1 MTWQTEEGN
10 KATILNGRLKGQFVS
25 KNFANLS
32 IQKLFYYE
40 ISLLSKGLRFIPTS
54 NTIMANLKILTL
66 KCALF
71 FFFFLNIPFSFHY
84 FFSLFD

>member
-25 KNFANLS
+25 KNLANLS

-71 FFFFLNIPFSFHY
+71 IFFFKYTL
-84 FFSLFD
+84 FFSLLLLTF